1 MVFERANSLNW
12 LQRPFHSV
20 FTKLFA
26 VIMISGSLL
35 LLGITVI
42 GWHGFKENRENFFR
56 NNLAQYGMY
65 LVRDLE
71 ENLNLE
77 HALELSQ
84 RLFFIIRFEG
94 ENISWQT
101 APGIPPLEKVHFREW
116 ANKLTEPFL
125 LINKSNPDSFANVR
139 FGRYQKQGVVTVET
153 KIGRFIFAETHDDWR
168 EISFFLPWIIAVLGL
183 IGLILTGTWLVL
195 RWIMKP
201 VSWLSDGVSELGEGN
216 LEFRLPEKRSDE
228 LGNLARAFNRMTESL
243 REMLNAREQLL
254 LDVSHELRS
263 PLTRMKV
270 ALEFITANSYQES
283 LQSDVQEM
291 EQMVTEILETARL
304 KSEYGKIDLQST
316 DLVLLVEKACL
327 MFEGKEPGIRFENAA
342 EECVALVDVEQIQ
355 TVLKNIIANALKYS
369 VPENDPIKVRLS
381 KGESRLKLEIQDYGQ
396 GIPDE
401 EIDLIFEPFYRV
413 DKSRNK
419 NTGGY
424 GLGLSLCKTI
434 IEAHGGTISVK
445 SSMGQGAIFL
455 LLLPNSSS
463 TI

>member
-1 MVFERANSLNW
+1 MKFEHEKSSNW
-12 LQRPFHSV
+12 LRQAFQSV
-20 FTKLFA
+20 FTKLIA
-26 VIMISGSLL
+26 VILISGSLL
-35 LLGITVI
+35 VI
-42 GWHGFKENRENFFR
+42 GIFAIGQEGFKEFRGNFFS

-116 ANKLTEPFL
+116 TDKSADPFL
-125 LINKSNPDSFANVR
+125 LINKSNPDSFVNVR
-139 FGRYQKQGVVTVET
+139 FGRYQKQGVVTVDT
-153 KIGRFIFAETHDDWR
+153 IHGRFIFAEKHDDWR

-183 IGLILTGTWLVL
+183 IGLILTGTWLAL

-201 VSWLSDGVSELGEGN
+201 VSWLSDGVSALGEGD
-216 LEFRLPEKRSDE
+216 LEFRLPEKRGDE
-228 LGNLARAFNRMTESL
+228 LGNLARAFNRMSESL

-270 ALEFITANSYQES
+270 GLEFITANSYQES

-304 KSEYGKIDLQST
+304 KSEYGKIDLQPT
-316 DLVLLVEKACL
+316 DLVLLIEKACL
-327 MFEGKEPGIRFENAA
+327 MFEGKAPGIRFENYA
-342 EECVALVDVEQIQ
+342 EKCAALVDVEQIQ
-355 TVLKNIIANALKYS
+355 TVLKNILANALKYS
-369 VPENDPIKVRLS
+369 APESDPIKVRLS
-381 KGESRLKLEIQDYGQ
+381 RDDSGIQLEIQDYGQ

-401 EIDLIFEPFYRV
+401 EMDLIFEPFYRV

-419 NTGGY
+419 KTGGY